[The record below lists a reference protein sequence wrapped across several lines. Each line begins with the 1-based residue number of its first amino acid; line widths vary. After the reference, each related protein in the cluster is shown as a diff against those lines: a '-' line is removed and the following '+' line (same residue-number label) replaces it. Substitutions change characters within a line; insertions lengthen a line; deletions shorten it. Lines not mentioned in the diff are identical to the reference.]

1 MPRRDMA
8 LDKWIEVAKAR
19 DAKLKD
25 AVRRFVLEHCPHGDV
40 VLFGSRTRGDDHALS
55 DWDIPHN

>member
-1 MPRRDMA
+1 MPRIDMA

-19 DAKLKD
+19 EAELKD
-25 AVRRFVLEHCPHGDV
+25 AVRRFVLEHCTRGDV
-40 VLFGSRTRGDDHALS
+40 VLLSSRTRGDSHALS

>member
-1 MPRRDMA
+1 MA